1 MATRKTKAKRSAA
14 KRATTG
20 RKQTSPNVSSYAAKL
35 LQETQQ
41 HSADDLMW
49 LSVRDVRMLAASLLG
64 QDETKGRAGITRRK

>member
-14 KRATTG
+14 KRATG